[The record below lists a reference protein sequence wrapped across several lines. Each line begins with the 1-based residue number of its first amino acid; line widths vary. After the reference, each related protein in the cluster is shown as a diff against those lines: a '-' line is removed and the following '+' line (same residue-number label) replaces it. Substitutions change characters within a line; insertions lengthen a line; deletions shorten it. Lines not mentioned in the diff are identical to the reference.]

1 MKQILIHDL
10 LPFPILRDDAILSLT
25 FLADVFSVR
34 GDPDTAVEFQ
44 AFVFAV
50 DGDGGV
56 SCAFEGGDVFV
67 FLFCGG
73 GK

>member
-10 LPFPILRDDAILSLT
+10 LPFPILRDDTILPLS
-25 FLADVFSVR
+25 FLAYVFSVR
-34 GDPDTAVEFQ
+34 SDPDTAIEFQ

-56 SCAFEGGDVFV
+56 SCAFEGSDVFV

-73 GK
+73 GE